1 MSDKCQQAT
10 SHVWPKMK
18 EAANLG
24 RPRLIDASSLTVLN
38 SKFPLLLQQPHTRQL
53 VVLSGMN

>member
-1 MSDKCQQAT
+1 
-10 SHVWPKMK
+10 MK

-38 SKFPLLLQQPHTRQL
+38 NELPINVYRNNAKNREAPYAPI
-53 VVLSGMN
+53 SGFVEYELIASRI

>member
-1 MSDKCQQAT
+1 
-10 SHVWPKMK
+10 MK

-38 SKFPLLLQQPHTRQL
+38 SEFPLPLI
-53 VVLSGMN
+53 SGFIGHELIA

>member
-1 MSDKCQQAT
+1 MSQLGQQAT

-38 SKFPLLLQQPHTRQL
+38 SKFPLPLQQPHTR
-53 VVLSGMN
+53 